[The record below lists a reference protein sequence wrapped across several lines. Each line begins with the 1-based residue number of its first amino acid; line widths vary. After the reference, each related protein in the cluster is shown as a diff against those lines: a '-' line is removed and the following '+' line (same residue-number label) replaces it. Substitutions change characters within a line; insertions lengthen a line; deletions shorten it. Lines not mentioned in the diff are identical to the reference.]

1 MSTVPE
7 IELAVKKL
15 SREELSAFRT
25 WFEDFDAEAWD
36 RQFEED
42 AKAGRLDALADEALR
57 DLREG
62 RCTDL

>member
-1 MSTVPE
+1 MSTMTDLEAAVQRLSRD
-7 IELAVKKL
+7 ELA
-15 SREELSAFRT
+15 RFRA
-25 WFEDFDAEAWD
+25 WFQEFDAGAWD

-42 AKAGRLDALADEALR
+42 VRAGRLDALAEEALD